1 MVLNL
6 TALLCKLLGSKKLIL
21 SDILSRPSISVVAGS
36 GAATVARVSY
46 WRYLSLVGAGM
57 MMMFVTV
64 RGMEST
70 ILGACRKIFLAIPE
84 EPSRIKM
91 GMGDQASSS
100 KSKARD
106 TVLRASPSIVL
117 YIPYTVKHHAH
128 VCKR

>member
-1 MVLNL
+1 M
-6 TALLCKLLGSKKLIL
+6 
-21 SDILSRPSISVVAGS
+21 VAGS

-106 TVLRASPSIVL
+106 MT
-117 YIPYTVKHHAH
+117 
-128 VCKR
+128 